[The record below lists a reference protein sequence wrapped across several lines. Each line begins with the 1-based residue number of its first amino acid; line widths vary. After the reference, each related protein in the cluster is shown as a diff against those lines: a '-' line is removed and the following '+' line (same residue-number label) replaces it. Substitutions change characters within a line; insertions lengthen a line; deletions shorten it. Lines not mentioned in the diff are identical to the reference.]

1 MKLASKIKS
10 HIDWVFKI
18 LMIIS
23 VLFCSLPLGGEE
35 GAHKRTQI
43 NTFPCMRTVV
53 RRCMRVTSPP
63 LRSFLYYRLSRT
75 LDCS

>member
-10 HIDWVFKI
+10 HIDWVFKL

-35 GAHKRTQI
+35 GAHKK
-43 NTFPCMRTVV
+43 
-53 RRCMRVTSPP
+53 TS
-63 LRSFLYYRLSRT
+63 
-75 LDCS
+75 D